1 MLSPELVTSGVAG
14 ATATTQRANGER
26 FTALPLPT
34 AAAIRAAAVRV
45 LSVFAVDKPPTR
57 QTEKR
62 QNAGLFGMWAA
73 LVDVSFV
80 FFKHEESGS
89 GPALARRLLDL
100 LERPAEAL

>member
-1 MLSPELVTSGVAG
+1 
-14 ATATTQRANGER
+14 
-26 FTALPLPT
+26 
-34 AAAIRAAAVRV
+34 
-45 LSVFAVDKPPTR
+45 LSVFAVGKPPAR
-57 QTEKR
+57 QTEKQ

-73 LVDVSFV
+73 LVDASFV